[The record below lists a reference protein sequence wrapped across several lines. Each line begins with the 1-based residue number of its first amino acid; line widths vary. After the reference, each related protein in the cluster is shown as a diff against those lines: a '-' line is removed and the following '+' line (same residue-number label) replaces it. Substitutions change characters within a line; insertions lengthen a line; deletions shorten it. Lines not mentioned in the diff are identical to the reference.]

1 MQFSKVKS
9 GRLGQKRFGQNTKRL
24 IVIYRIIQNDNTQ
37 QSWFWHEPIQLWVE
51 METGYKTIGF
61 LTKMMREG
69 RKCDCI
75 LASIGDEIDGK
86 YA

>member
-1 MQFSKVKS
+1 M
-9 GRLGQKRFGQNTKRL
+9 T
-24 IVIYRIIQNDNTQ
+24 YRIVQYDKSQ
-37 QSWFWHEPIQLWVE
+37 ESWFWHEPIQQWVE
-51 METGYKTIGF
+51 MDTGYITIGF

-75 LASIGDEIDGK
+75 LGQIASEIDGK

>member
-1 MQFSKVKS
+1 MV
-9 GRLGQKRFGQNTKRL
+9 
-24 IVIYRIIQNDNTQ
+24 YRIIQNDSTK
-37 QSWFWHEPIQLWVE
+37 QSWFWHEPILQWVE
-51 METGYKTIGF
+51 MDTGYKTIGF

-75 LASIGDEIDGK
+75 LEQIGNEIDGK